1 MWVAQE
7 RCKGKIMN
15 TLGKKTSKPST
26 YNTGFFVR
34 FQKTESWKKLK
45 LLKKKLSKFSPK
57 LNLLKVFFFLKNHKK
72 KLRMTDIFIPK
83 TQFFL
88 NAPQAAGLK
97 LPEKKHINKKSAT
110 PVILASKGK
119 NPPLLL
125 FCTGQL
131 DGDDLNDC

>member
-1 MWVAQE
+1 MEKTKTAQE
-7 RCKGKIMN
+7 K
-15 TLGKKTSKPST
+15 TLQIFSKTQP
-26 YNTGFFVR
+26 
-34 FQKTESWKKLK
+34 TEG
-45 LLKKKLSKFSPK
+45 
-57 LNLLKVFFFLKNHKK
+57 FFFLKNHTK

-97 LPEKKHINKKSAT
+97 LPVKKCINKKSAT